1 MQNRNQESG
10 IRNQHRRAGAATL
23 PARFTVNKANERMMV
38 MASALAI
45 HAAAPPTPLKFA
57 AANIPPP

>member
-10 IRNQHRRAGAATL
+10 IRNQHRRVGAATL

-45 HAAAPPTPLKFA
+45 HAAAPPTPA
-57 AANIPPP
+57 